1 MTRIY
6 CSAKLEA
13 FFGKLGSAPT
23 EKNHSK
29 FGDWNGHLFYVGRK
43 KCLIFVNNRT
53 AYTLLM
59 VDVSKKDLLNF
70 PSLFKET
77 FIQQLD
83 NDIVLTERQEI
94 ELRRELSELEI
105 CRTNNDKKIIGT
117 INHHLEAIKIDFDRF
132 GGGIDIDTVKLVE
145 KYNDFILGTKLD
157 NVEKK
162 RGYFIPKEVM
172 SELLK

>member
-1 MTRIY
+1 MTTIY
-6 CSAKLEA
+6 CSEKLA
-13 FFGKLGSAPT
+13 NFFGKVGSLPT
-23 EKNHSK
+23 EKKNPK
-29 FGDWNGHLFYVGRK
+29 YGDWNGHLFYAGGK
-43 KCLIFVNNRT
+43 KCLIFINNKT
-53 AYTLLM
+53 AYTILM
-59 VDVSKKDLLNF
+59 VNIRKHDILNF

-83 NDIVLTERQEI
+83 NDLTLTERQEI
-94 ELRRELSELEI
+94 DIRRELVEFDI

-117 INHHLEAIKIDFDRF
+117 INHHLEAIKLDFDRLESLET
-132 GGGIDIDTVKLVE
+132 IDTVKLVE

-157 NVEKK
+157 AVEQK

>member
-6 CSAKLEA
+6 CSEKLET
-13 FFGKLGSAPT
+13 FFGQVASLPP
-23 EKNHSK
+23 EKKNSK
-29 FGDWNGHLFYVGRK
+29 FGDWNGHLFSVGRK
-43 KCLIFVNNRT
+43 KCLIFINNKT
-53 AYTLLM
+53 AYTILM
-59 VDVSKKDLLNF
+59 VDVSKKDLTNF
-70 PSLFKET
+70 PTLFKET

-83 NDIVLTERQEI
+83 NDIALTERQEI
-94 ELRRELSELEI
+94 EIRKELAQFEI

-117 INHHLEAIKIDFDRF
+117 INHHLESIKEDFYRF
-132 GGGIDIDTVKLVE
+132 GPVQTVDTVKLVE

-157 NVEKK
+157 SLEKK